1 MLHICCRMLIMVP
14 WQLRI
19 CGLLYGRIPSA
30 QDTVDKS
37 WSTVSQDNKYW

>member
-1 MLHICCRMLIMVP
+1 MLHICCRMLIIVP
-14 WQLRI
+14 WLHI

-37 WSTVSQDNKYW
+37 WIIVSPDNKYW